1 MQLNKAKIR
10 YVNEDVSKSPE
21 VKSSRMSIYS
31 ENYKGEFYY
40 IELFKLIP
48 FKNQAREIFDEEGLR
63 NLAESIKAHGVRQPL
78 TIIPSESQEGFFEII
93 SGERRFRAARMAG
106 LEKVPCIIIHDR
118 NKAEEI
124 AIIENIQREDLH
136 PIELKNAYKNLI
148 ALQVCKSYQDI
159 AEKVC
164 TSKSSVG
171 EIMDL
176 DRLPDAIQ
184 KHLLNNRIKSRKLFR
199 QLLKT
204 PEAEQLDIINSYT
217 SNNKALIVP
226 KIRKGPSLVSKRK
239 VLTVSVFGD
248 QILIENNKISKLSQ
262 EQKIQLKNIINEL
275 EI

>member
-10 YVNEDVSKSPE
+10 YTEEEPKKPE
-21 VKSSRMSIYS
+21 EKSSRMSIYS

-48 FKNQAREIFDEEGLR
+48 FRNQARELFDEEGLR
-63 NLAESIKAHGVRQPL
+63 NLAESIKSHGVRQPL

-136 PIELKNAYKNLI
+136 PIELKNAYKNLLKLKI
-148 ALQVCKSYQDI
+148 CTSYQDI
-159 AEKVC
+159 ADKVC
-164 TSKSSVG
+164 ASKSSVG
-171 EIMDL
+171 DVMDL
-176 DRLPDAIQ
+176 DRLPDATQ
-184 KHLLNNRIKSRKLFR
+184 KYLLNNKIKSRKLFR

-204 PEAEQLDIINSYT
+204 PEAEQLDIIAAYT
-217 SNNKALIVP
+217 NNNRSLTIPKPRKSHALH
-226 KIRKGPSLVSKRK
+226 SKRK
-239 VLTVSVFGD
+239 VLTVAVFGD
-248 QILIENNKISKLSQ
+248 QIVVEKNKIDKLSD
-262 EQKIQLKNIINEL
+262 EQKLQLKEIIESL